1 MYSFVRN
8 WFGKNFSDPQVIGL
22 AFVLVIGFLLIYA
35 TGQILLPVYAGL
47 VIAYLLEGLVEQL
60 VKRRVPRVASVI
72 FVFSLFISSLVFTI
86 VGILPLLS
94 RQLTQLINRIPEM
107 FSRGQ
112 ELLLTLPKRYPE
124 LISVNQVAEIS
135 SAIRL
140 EVLTYSQEALSLSM
154 SSVVGLI
161 TILLY
166 FVLLPMLVF
175 FFLKDKQEILIWM
188 RSFLPTERRLVAQVW
203 DDVDRQIGNY
213 VRGKF
218 IEILLVGVA
227 TYISFLVLGLQFAL
241 LLSVI
246 VALSVLI
253 PYIGIMVVTVPVT
266 MVAYTQW
273 GTGPD
278 FIWLMCVYLIVQGLD
293 GALLVPLLFSEVV
306 NLHPIAII
314 VAVLMFGGLWGFW
327 GVFFAIPLATLVQ
340 AVLKAWPSFHAYSD
354 VYQGKTAETIED

>member
-1 MYSFVRN
+1 MFSFVKS
-8 WFGKNFSDPQVIGL
+8 WFGRNFSDPQVIGL
-22 AFVLVIGFLLIYA
+22 AFVLAIGFFLIYA
-35 TGQILLPVYAGL
+35 TGKLLLPVFASI
-47 VIAYLLEGLVEQL
+47 VIAYLLEGLVSQL
-60 VKRRVPRVASVI
+60 EKRRIPRVAAVM
-72 FVFSLFISSLVFTI
+72 FVFSMFIASLIFII
-86 VGILPLLS
+86 VGLLPLLS

-107 FSRGQ
+107 FTRGQ
-112 ELLLTLPKRYPE
+112 DLLLALPKRYPE
-124 LISVNQVAEIS
+124 LISVDQISEMS
-135 SAIRL
+135 SAIRQ

-175 FFLKDKQEILIWM
+175 FFLKDKQQILDWM
-188 RSFLPTERRLVAQVW
+188 RSFLPSESLLVGQVW
-203 DDVDRQIGNY
+203 NDVDLQIGNY

-227 TYISFLVLGLQFAL
+227 TYIAFLAFGLQFAL

-278 FIWLMCVYLIVQGLD
+278 FLWLMGVYLIVQGLD
-293 GALLVPLLFSEVV
+293 GAVLVPVLFSEVV

-327 GVFFAIPLATLVQ
+327 GVFFAIPLATVVQ
-340 AVLKAWPSFHAYSD
+340 AVLKAWPSFH
-354 VYQGKTAETIED
+354 VYNDKISQPRVVTEE